1 MRNTIFASLYILH
14 KHKMKRFGL
23 IGCPIS
29 HSLSP
34 ALFKAAYRDKYGS
47 SYVYDLIEG
56 EDFGKAFGTFME
68 SYDGINVTAPFKEKA
83 FGRADSAEKECK
95 AIGAANLLVKTDS
108 GIAAYNTDC
117 MGVRMSLEKAIE
129 RKRARKAG
137 ADGKGGPDGT
147 LKTGIYS
154 TEGLE
159 ALVVGCGGAGKAAAA
174 AAAAMGMKTT
184 ILNRTASRAEDFA
197 AGFPGCPFNVGSLD
211 EFTEYFRRSDAV
223 IYTLP
228 SGIPQIETL
237 SEDDFRME
245 GKTILEANYRNP
257 CFPDIL
263 GRIFPM
269 YKVHQSGSCRANCLE
284 ISDQETGHA
293 GPIYVPGQQWL
304 LYQAVAGYVIFTGE
318 EPDEKAMMKVL

>member
-95 AIGAANLLVKTDS
+95 AIGAANLLVKTAS
-108 GIAAYNTDC
+108 GIAAYNTDF
-117 MGVRMSLEKAIE
+117 MGVKMSLEKTLAAHD
-129 RKRARKAG
+129 RYGNGPAG
-137 ADGKGGPDGT
+137 
-147 LKTGIYS
+147 LK
-154 TEGLE
+154 
-159 ALVVGCGGAGKAAAA
+159 ALVAGCGGAGKAAAA

-184 ILNRTASRAEDFA
+184 ILNRTISKAEDFA
-197 AGFPGCPFNVGSLD
+197 SGFPDNPFDVRPLV
-211 EFTEYFRRSDAV
+211 EFRECLRCSDII

-228 SGIPQIETL
+228 EAIPGLEDL
-237 SEDDFRME
+237 SKDDFLTSH
-245 GKTILEANYRNP
+245 KTILEANYRDP
-257 CFPDIL
+257 RLPDIL
-263 GRIFPM
+263 GKFFPGQIFPKDM
-269 YKVHQSGSCRANCLE
+269 NIVPGFSLRHQGKA
-284 ISDQETGHA
+284 SDQKAACMVPE
-293 GPIYVPGQQWL
+293 YVPGQQWL